1 VTAFAGVRKA
11 LDSIDRDSFVR
22 AVLAIVGLF
31 VAFVAALLSTV
42 AADSGQF
49 WPSVI
54 LATSSLLLAGV
65 VGILTVPLL
74 AKRVMASRVNDVL
87 HYQITREGTVY
98 LILVLVI
105 GIAALNTGNNLL
117 FVILATMLAAVV
129 VSGVASA
136 FMLRGLKLELTVPE
150 HMFARAP
157 ALARV
162 RVRNTRAFTPAM
174 SVTVVSPE
182 IKTSRS
188 TWVLEKST
196 FSFPPRRF
204 AGREWFRWP
213 DLSLKRRVSREE
225 SMTILQQPV
234 FLPYVPAKS
243 SVSQEV
249 ELRFEK
255 RGLYSQDALGV
266 SSRFPFAFLQKT
278 RMMRLDSEVI
288 VFPSVDATDQFYE
301 VLPLIAGEVTSFVRG
316 RGFDLYR
323 IREYSPQDDARHV
336 DWKASAKSG
345 DLKLR
350 EFTREDER
358 KLRIVFDNPAPDAI
372 AEMFYEAG
380 VQLGASLAWHFAS
393 ENTDL
398 SFVAPGFE
406 GRDLNEFLRYLALVK
421 PEAAPG
427 LLEELPDTGAYNV
440 VITARPRGSITTALW
455 SCSYVIFLG
464 D

>member
-1 VTAFAGVRKA
+1 
-11 LDSIDRDSFVR
+11 
-22 AVLAIVGLF
+22 
-31 VAFVAALLSTV
+31 
-42 AADSGQF
+42 
-49 WPSVI
+49 
-54 LATSSLLLAGV
+54 
-65 VGILTVPLL
+65 
-74 AKRVMASRVNDVL
+74 
-87 HYQITREGTVY
+87 
-98 LILVLVI
+98 
-105 GIAALNTGNNLL
+105 
-117 FVILATMLAAVV
+117 
-129 VSGVASA
+129 
-136 FMLRGLKLELTVPE
+136 
-150 HMFARAP
+150 
-157 ALARV
+157 
-162 RVRNTRAFTPAM
+162 
-174 SVTVVSPE
+174 
-182 IKTSRS
+182 
-188 TWVLEKST
+188 
-196 FSFPPRRF
+196 
-204 AGREWFRWP
+204 
-213 DLSLKRRVSREE
+213 
-225 SMTILQQPV
+225 MTILQQPV
-234 FLPYVPAKS
+234 FVPYVPAKS

-421 PEAAPG
+421 PEAARG